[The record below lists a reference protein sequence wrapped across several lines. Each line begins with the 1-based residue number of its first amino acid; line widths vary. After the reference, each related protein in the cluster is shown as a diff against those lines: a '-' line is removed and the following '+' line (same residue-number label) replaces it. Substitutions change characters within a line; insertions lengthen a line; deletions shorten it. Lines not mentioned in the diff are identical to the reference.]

1 MKCIF
6 MLPLLLTYSI
16 NAIDKVDQLEN
27 QYVSKAT
34 ELKIVNDKKVKDL
47 NEQYIKNSQRL
58 AQAYIKALERQLA
71 ENVKNGDLKTAIK
84 IKNKISEIKE
94 VLDNK
99 PLVINPPANPL
110 WKPTDKVTLRKY
122 LLNSTWTWS
131 KHKTPIVFMEGGK
144 VQNDIW
150 DKQKMV
156 TSWFVTSI
164 NAVLLTRIKPNGH
177 IETRKL
183 IFHHDRKS
191 YICKGFI
198 SPRGFEGT
206 IIQGK
211 KERSNDLQLRLSL
224 SCGIY
229 KWTDRTQCLFHQ
241 GGYFLVADEKGI
253 FRPQGYWVIANKEI
267 HITKNNVVMY
277 KLHFSN
283 NLDYFKLE
291 KDGKKPAGQYS
302 FIKNNIPK

>member
-1 MKCIF
+1 MKSIF
-6 MLPLLLTYSI
+6 ILPLLLIYSI

-47 NEQYIKNSQRL
+47 NEQYLKISQRL
-58 AQAYIKALERQLA
+58 AKAYIKALEKQLV

-84 IKNKISEIKE
+84 IKNKITEIKE
-94 VLDNK
+94 VLEDK
-99 PLVINPPANPL
+99 PLIIKPPVNPL

-122 LLNSTWTWS
+122 LTNSTWTWS
-131 KHKTPIVFMEGGK
+131 KLKIPIVFMEGGK

-164 NAVLLTRIKPNGH
+164 NAVLLTRVKPNGI

-229 KWTDRTQCLFHQ
+229 KWTDRTQCMFHQ
-241 GGYFLVADEKGI
+241 GGQFLILDESGI
-253 FRPQGYWVIANKEI
+253 FRPKGYWIIANKEI
-267 HITKNNVVMY
+267 HITKNNIVTH

-283 NLDYFKLE
+283 NLNYFKLE
-291 KDGKKPAGQYS
+291 IGGKKSASQYS